1 MEVVSFDGLAFAVG
15 LLSGGGLY
23 YGFESLRGRR
33 KIHEAEEKGRLVID
47 KAHIESKSI
56 VKEAKLQAKEERLS
70 LQKEAEKELKERRSK
85 LDQLENKL
93 NQKET
98 RLDRRFEEIEKSQKD
113 LEEKQKKQLAVEKA
127 FEEVKAAHVQELER
141 ISGLSIEDA
150 KELLLK
156 RVEDN
161 FKYDIELRMKS
172 VVDLCRETARE
183 SSQNI
188 ISETIQKVAVDY
200 KSEGLVSVVDLPNE
214 EMKGRIIG
222 REGRNIRAFEQITG
236 MDVIIDD
243 TPDVVVLSG
252 FNAIKKEIA
261 KRTMQRLVEDGRI
274 HPTRIEE
281 VHAQVSKEVDEECI
295 KTGEEAA
302 LRVGVHRLKRELFR
316 ELGKLKFRT
325 SYGQNVL
332 EHSVECA
339 QICGL
344 LASEVGINVKLAKRA
359 ALLHDIGKVIEGDEM
374 SHSKLGAEMARK
386 CGEKQIVVNAIAAHH
401 EEVPMETPLAFLVA
415 AADSI
420 SASRRGA
427 RIGQTENYVERL
439 ENLERVAS
447 SFEGVASA
455 FAVQAGRE
463 VRVVVNP
470 ESIDDSKGVKIA
482 HDIVKKIE
490 QELDYPGQIKVVV
503 VRENRFVDYAF

>member
-1 MEVVSFDGLAFAVG
+1 
-15 LLSGGGLY
+15 
-23 YGFESLRGRR
+23 
-33 KIHEAEEKGRLVID
+33 
-47 KAHIESKSI
+47 
-56 VKEAKLQAKEERLS
+56 
-70 LQKEAEKELKERRSK
+70 
-85 LDQLENKL
+85 
-93 NQKET
+93 
-98 RLDRRFEEIEKSQKD
+98 
-113 LEEKQKKQLAVEKA
+113 
-127 FEEVKAAHVQELER
+127 
-141 ISGLSIEDA
+141 
-150 KELLLK
+150 
-156 RVEDN
+156 
-161 FKYDIELRMKS
+161 
-172 VVDLCRETARE
+172 
-183 SSQNI
+183 
-188 ISETIQKVAVDY
+188 
-200 KSEGLVSVVDLPNE
+200 
-214 EMKGRIIG
+214 MKGRIIG

-344 LASEVGINVKLAKRA
+344 LASEVGANVKLAKRA

-386 CGEKQIVVNAIAAHH
+386 CGEKPIVVNAIAAHH
-401 EEVPMETPLAFLVA
+401 EEAPMETPLAFLVA